1 MGGLEGTL
9 VEGPHRASREG
20 RVDLEAL
27 GNLPGPV
34 LAQGKEVLPTSR
46 LKNEK
51 LGFRFSASGDASVR
65 PAGCVGVSL
74 GPSQVWSSYTLQ

>member
-1 MGGLEGTL
+1 VAQGSTPWGAVPCQGALGVHYKEAVLGGPVGDLEDIL
-9 VEGPHRASREG
+9 VEGPHRAWREG

-46 LKNEK
+46 L
-51 LGFRFSASGDASVR
+51 L
-65 PAGCVGVSL
+65 
-74 GPSQVWSSYTLQ
+74 

>member
-1 MGGLEGTL
+1 MAQGSTPWGAVPCQGALGVHYKEAVLGGPVGDLEGIL
-9 VEGPHRASREG
+9 VEGPHRAWREG

-27 GNLPGPV
+27 DNLPDLV

-51 LGFRFSASGDASVR
+51 FRF
-65 PAGCVGVSL
+65 
-74 GPSQVWSSYTLQ
+74 

>member
-1 MGGLEGTL
+1 MGGLVGDLEGSL
-9 VEGPHRASREG
+9 VEGPHRAWREG

-27 GNLPGPV
+27 DNPPGPV

-51 LGFRFSASGDASVR
+51 FRFQISSLWRRYGG
-65 PAGCVGVSL
+65 AGGLCRR
-74 GPSQVWSSYTLQ
+74 

>member
-1 MGGLEGTL
+1 MGGLVGDLEGIL

-27 GNLPGPV
+27 GNLPGLV

-51 LGFRFSASGDASVR
+51 FRF
-65 PAGCVGVSL
+65 
-74 GPSQVWSSYTLQ
+74 